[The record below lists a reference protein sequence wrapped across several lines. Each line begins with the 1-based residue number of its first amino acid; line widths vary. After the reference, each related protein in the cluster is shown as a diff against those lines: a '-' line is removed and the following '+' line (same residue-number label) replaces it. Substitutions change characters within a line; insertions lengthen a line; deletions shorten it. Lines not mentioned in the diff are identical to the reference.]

1 MNQKIKAL
9 VEQSGLKHSITEDG
23 AFFKAVYQFADGR
36 TQLVF
41 VDTEP
46 DTFEGTD
53 YMDFNIASPICLEAE
68 LDAGKALKLMQAMAD
83 TKAGAVKIQ
92 GGMVMVNYDLN
103 PNGVNPKLFLALVN
117 LIAKEA
123 DRLEKIVEPNGQK
136 DRF

>member
-9 VEQSGLKHSITEDG
+9 VEQSGLKHTVTENG
-23 AFFKAVYQFADGR
+23 AFFKAVYRFDDGR

-53 YMDFNIASPICLEAE
+53 YSDFNIASPICLEAE
-68 LDAGKALKLMQAMAD
+68 LDAAKALKLMKAMAD

-103 PNGVNPKLFLALVN
+103 PNGVSPNLFLALVN